1 MAGIRT
7 VWLPV
12 LLIAGIVSAEHSAQ
26 EKKFD
31 LFLTTGYGF
40 GVGGQYLAS
49 STTTSN
55 GALTSREDHYENFG
69 WGIKIEGGA
78 DYKLMDRLFAQ
89 GALCYSF
96 GVPGIK
102 NVVEDVGADKT
113 TVDYGWSL
121 FGFKALLKPTF
132 QVFDL
137 LDVYTEF
144 GFGLYFAISGASLE
158 TSGPDFDYTAKA
170 EDSNNPAFTVVGAIG
185 VDYPINASVIAYGEI
200 YCEQMSFTTTQT
212 QYTNSTYPGAPYN
225 NHTVYYQEDVTDRN
239 PPPKIPGTN
248 IAIRVGVRFPI
259 F

>member
-1 MAGIRT
+1 MTRLKAA
-7 VWLPV
+7 WASV
-12 LLIAGIVSAEHSAQ
+12 LLITGIVSAYHSAD

-49 STTTSN
+49 STTFSG

-89 GALCYSF
+89 GALCYSI

-102 NVVEDVGADKT
+102 NVTEVVGGSRT

-121 FGFKALLKPTF
+121 FGIKALVKPTF
-132 QVFDL
+132 QVLDL
-137 LDVYTEF
+137 LDVYTDF
-144 GFGLYFAISGASLE
+144 GIGLYFASSGATIE
-158 TSGPDFDYTAKA
+158 TIAPGVDNTAKA
-170 EDSNNPAFTVVGAIG
+170 EDSNNPAFTIIGAIG
-185 VDYPINASVIAYGEI
+185 VDYPINANIIAYGEI
-200 YCEQMSFTTTQT
+200 YCEQMSFTTTKT
-212 QYTNSTYPGAPYN
+212 QYVNSTYNGAPYN
-225 NHTVYYQEDVTDRN
+225 NHTDYYQEDVTDRSA
-239 PPPKIPGTN
+239 PPKIPGTN
-248 IAIRVGVRFPI
+248 IALRVGVRFPL